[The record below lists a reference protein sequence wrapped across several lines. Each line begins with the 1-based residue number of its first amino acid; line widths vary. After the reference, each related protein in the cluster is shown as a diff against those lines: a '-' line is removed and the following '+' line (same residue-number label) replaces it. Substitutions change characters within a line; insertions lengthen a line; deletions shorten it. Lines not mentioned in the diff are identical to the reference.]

1 MLFQFRVTFLC
12 QRIRTIY
19 FKKNIPHCGTSIPH
33 ISAINLKVNGIGS
46 VMTIKLVFV
55 ASPLSIKEK
64 KQTGWLVIRIICPS
78 GPTCLSAD
86 YFFGELAI

>member
-19 FKKNIPHCGTSIPH
+19 FKKHIPHCGTSIPH
-33 ISAINLKVNGIGS
+33 ISAINLKGNGIGF
-46 VMTIKLVFV
+46 VMTIQLVFV

-64 KQTGWLVIRIICPS
+64 KADWMARNQDNMSEWSDMSIR
-78 GPTCLSAD
+78 GLL
-86 YFFGELAI
+86 FL